1 MTSSTVTTA
10 RKVSKSTFYENQTL
24 YGDIACGFS
33 SQNVE
38 LELDMDSDSEN
49 EGALP
54 CWDDEDRQFFS
65 EGDSSR
71 NDNDVDD
78 EMLSEESSVEIHE
91 SFMQPEQQLLV
102 SLWNITSSYSILIQ
116 KDQIITLPSLLIT
129 LIKWLLPLN

>member
-1 MTSSTVTTA
+1 M
-10 RKVSKSTFYENQTL
+10 SKSTFYEHQTL
-24 YGDIACGFS
+24 YGDNACGFS

-49 EGALP
+49 EGVLP

-71 NDNDVDD
+71 DDNDVDD

-116 KDQIITLPSLLIT
+116 KEQIITLPSLLIT

>member
-10 RKVSKSTFYENQTL
+10 RKVSKSTFYEHQTL

-54 CWDDEDRQFFS
+54 CWDDE
-65 EGDSSR
+65 GSSFR
-71 NDNDVDD
+71 K
-78 EMLSEESSVEIHE
+78 EI
-91 SFMQPEQQLLV
+91 LV
-102 SLWNITSSYSILIQ
+102 VMTMM
-116 KDQIITLPSLLIT
+116 
-129 LIKWLLPLN
+129 

>member
-1 MTSSTVTTA
+1 M
-10 RKVSKSTFYENQTL
+10 SKSTFYEHQTL
-24 YGDIACGFS
+24 YGDNACGFS

-71 NDNDVDD
+71 DDNDVDD

-116 KDQIITLPSLLIT
+116 KEQIITLPSLLIT
-129 LIKWLLPLN
+129 LIKWLLPLNYSS

>member
-1 MTSSTVTTA
+1 M
-10 RKVSKSTFYENQTL
+10 SKSTFYEHETL
-24 YGDIACGFS
+24 YGDNACGFS

-65 EGDSSR
+65 EGDSSG
-71 NDNDVDD
+71 DDYDVDD

-91 SFMQPEQQLLV
+91 SSMQPEQQLLV
-102 SLWNITSSYSILIQ
+102 SLWNITGSYSILIQ
-116 KDQIITLPSLLIT
+116 KEQIITLPSLLIT
-129 LIKWLLPLN
+129 LIKWLLPLNYSS

>member
-1 MTSSTVTTA
+1 M
-10 RKVSKSTFYENQTL
+10 SKSTFYEHQTL

-65 EGDSSR
+65 EGDSSGGE
-71 NDNDVDD
+71 NDVDD
-78 EMLSEESSVEIHE
+78 EMLPEESSVEKHE
-91 SFMQPEQQLLV
+91 SSMQSERQLLV
-102 SLWNITSSYSILIQ
+102 ILYNIIGSYGKLIQ
-116 KDQIITLPSLLIT
+116 KEQIITLPSLLMT
-129 LIKWLLPLN
+129 LITWLLLLNHSS

>member
-1 MTSSTVTTA
+1 M
-10 RKVSKSTFYENQTL
+10 SKSTFYEHQIL
-24 YGDIACGFS
+24 YGDNACGFS

-71 NDNDVDD
+71 DDNDVDD

-116 KDQIITLPSLLIT
+116 KEQIITLPSLLIT
-129 LIKWLLPLN
+129 LIKWLLPLNYSS

>member
-1 MTSSTVTTA
+1 M
-10 RKVSKSTFYENQTL
+10 SKSTFYEHQTL
-24 YGDIACGFS
+24 YGDNACGFS

-65 EGDSSR
+65 EGDSSGD
-71 NDNDVDD
+71 DNDVDD

-91 SFMQPEQQLLV
+91 IFMQPEQQLLV
-102 SLWNITSSYSILIQ
+102 SLWNITGSYSILIQ
-116 KDQIITLPSLLIT
+116 KEQIITLPSLLIT
-129 LIKWLLPLN
+129 LIKWLLPLNYSS

>member
-1 MTSSTVTTA
+1 M
-10 RKVSKSTFYENQTL
+10 SKSTFYEHQIL
-24 YGDIACGFS
+24 YGDNACGFS

-49 EGALP
+49 EGDLP

-71 NDNDVDD
+71 DDNDVDD

-116 KDQIITLPSLLIT
+116 KEQIITLPSLLIT
-129 LIKWLLPLN
+129 LIKWLLPLNYSS

>member
-1 MTSSTVTTA
+1 M
-10 RKVSKSTFYENQTL
+10 SKSTFYEHQTL
-24 YGDIACGFS
+24 YGDNACGFS
-33 SQNVE
+33 GQNVE

-65 EGDSSR
+65 EGDSSGD
-71 NDNDVDD
+71 DNDVDD

-102 SLWNITSSYSILIQ
+102 SLWNITGSYSILIQ
-116 KDQIITLPSLLIT
+116 KEQIITLPSLLIT
-129 LIKWLLPLN
+129 LIKWLLPITYSS

>member
-1 MTSSTVTTA
+1 M
-10 RKVSKSTFYENQTL
+10 SKSTFYEHQTL
-24 YGDIACGFS
+24 YGDNACGFS

-65 EGDSSR
+65 EGDSSGD
-71 NDNDVDD
+71 DNDVDD

-116 KDQIITLPSLLIT
+116 KEQIITLPSLLIT
-129 LIKWLLPLN
+129 LIKWLLPLNYSS

>member
-1 MTSSTVTTA
+1 M
-10 RKVSKSTFYENQTL
+10 SKSTFYEHQIL
-24 YGDIACGFS
+24 YGDNACGFS

-71 NDNDVDD
+71 DDNDVDD

-129 LIKWLLPLN
+129 LIKWLLPLNYSS

>member
-10 RKVSKSTFYENQTL
+10 RKVSKSTFYEHQTL

-65 EGDSSR
+65 EGDSSGD
-71 NDNDVDD
+71 DNDVDD

-91 SFMQPEQQLLV
+91 SSMQPEQQLLV
-102 SLWNITSSYSILIQ
+102 SL
-116 KDQIITLPSLLIT
+116 
-129 LIKWLLPLN
+129 

>member
-10 RKVSKSTFYENQTL
+10 REVSKSTFYENQTL

-65 EGDSSR
+65 EGDSSGGE
-71 NDNDVDD
+71 NDVDD
-78 EMLSEESSVEIHE
+78 EMLPEESSVEKHE
-91 SFMQPEQQLLV
+91 SSMQSEQQLLV
-102 SLWNITSSYSILIQ
+102 SL
-116 KDQIITLPSLLIT
+116 
-129 LIKWLLPLN
+129 

>member
-1 MTSSTVTTA
+1 M
-10 RKVSKSTFYENQTL
+10 SKSTFYEHQTL
-24 YGDIACGFS
+24 YGDNACGFS

-71 NDNDVDD
+71 DDNDVDD
-78 EMLSEESSVEIHE
+78 EMLSEESSLEIHE

-116 KDQIITLPSLLIT
+116 KEQIITLPSLLIT
-129 LIKWLLPLN
+129 LIKWLLPLNYSS